1 MTMSAVKRRALE
13 GWLLVGSSGC
23 GYYLS
28 LWSVEE
34 EGSGGDYHRGSFPA
48 SERGWGHG

>member
-1 MTMSAVKRRALE
+1 MKRRALE
-13 GWLLVGSSGC
+13 RGYWLGSSGC

-34 EGSGGDYHRGSFPA
+34 KEEACGGDHHRGSFARA
-48 SERGWGHG
+48 SEGGDMNRY